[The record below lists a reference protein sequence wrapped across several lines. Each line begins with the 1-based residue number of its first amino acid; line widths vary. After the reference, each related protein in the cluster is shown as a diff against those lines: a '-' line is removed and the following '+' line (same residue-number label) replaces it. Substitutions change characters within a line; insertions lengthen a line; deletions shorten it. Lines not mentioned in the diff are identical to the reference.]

1 LALRILRGLV
11 KKDGGSFTAY
21 LYLGI
26 VERDLDMLDDARTH
40 FRKAMSIE
48 PKRAEPHFGLAAL
61 HIYLNDIESALQEC
75 SQALVLEP
83 EKAEVHV
90 KLGSIYASIGQP
102 DKAVTCYEQAV
113 SLDPHSGDANYGLA
127 ALRDAANLSGDIAR
141 MEASLA
147 SPDASVGNKIL
158 TGFALGRIYERLGQY
173 DKSFAAADEANRCQ
187 RQAVSYSYDEQ
198 SAMFERH
205 KNALGQHLIDYCE
218 PCRVSDETPIL
229 VLGMPR
235 SGTSLVEQILASH
248 PTVHGAGEVE
258 HIRLFSEDVRR
269 MTGKPFPENIDNIAA
284 SKLGEL
290 ALAYVHRL
298 KQGAGGASR
307 VVDKL
312 PHNFLRIGLFAALLP
327 NVRIVLCE
335 RHPIDNCMSI
345 YQHAFSARHGYASNL
360 KELGEYYKLYESMM
374 SFWTELLPEHIYR
387 VSYDDLVDDTG
398 AEVRKLLRYCDL
410 DFHEDCLLFH
420 KTNRYVSS
428 PSAGQ
433 VREPIHTRSVGRSKH
448 YRKHLQPLIDAL
460 AK

>member
-1 LALRILRGLV
+1 
-11 KKDGGSFTAY
+11 
-21 LYLGI
+21 
-26 VERDLDMLDDARTH
+26 M
-40 FRKAMSIE
+40 
-48 PKRAEPHFGLAAL
+48 
-61 HIYLNDIESALQEC
+61 
-75 SQALVLEP
+75 
-83 EKAEVHV
+83 
-90 KLGSIYASIGQP
+90 KLGSIYASIGQSE
-102 DKAVTCYEQAV
+102 KAASCYEQAI
-113 SLDPHSGDANYGLA
+113 SLDPHSGDANYGLV
-127 ALRDAANLSGDIAR
+127 ALRDADSMGADITR

-173 DKSFAAADEANRCQ
+173 DKSFAAAHEANRCQ

-205 KNALGQHLIDYCE
+205 KNALGQHLIDYCK

-248 PTVHGAGEVE
+248 PGVHGAGEVE
-258 HIRLFSEDVRR
+258 HIRLFAEDVRM

-290 ALAYVHRL
+290 ALAYVQRL
-298 KQGAGGASR
+298 KLGAGGASR

-335 RHPIDNCMSI
+335 RDPIDNCTSI

-374 SFWTELLPEHIYR
+374 SFWTELLPAHIYR
-387 VSYDDLVDDTG
+387 VTYEDLVGDTD
-398 AEVRKLLRYCDL
+398 AEVRHLLRYCDL
-410 DFHEDCLLFH
+410 EFYEGCLSFH

-433 VREPIHTRSVGRSKH
+433 VREPVHTRSVGRGEH
-448 YRKHLQPLIDAL
+448 YKKHLQPLIDAL